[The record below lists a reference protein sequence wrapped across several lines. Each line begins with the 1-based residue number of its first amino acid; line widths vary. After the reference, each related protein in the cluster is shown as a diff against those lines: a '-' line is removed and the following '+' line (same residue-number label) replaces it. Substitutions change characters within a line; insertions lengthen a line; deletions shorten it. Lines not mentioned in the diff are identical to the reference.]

1 MGSFSNW
8 HIFLS
13 VVTPTVVGFLIC
25 LLERKGPLALSLQR
39 PIGLVAPYFTVIS
52 ILFGLVAALLMS
64 DVWQKDTAAH
74 QSIQAEDDA
83 MRAILAMARINRIE
97 ATVVPDLKAYAAA
110 AGKESPYS
118 RAGKTARDDTDRAYQ
133 ALLGTLSNAGDLD
146 APVKANLLATANE
159 MRHARDRRLYLADD
173 ETAPIKWLS
182 ALVLGALT
190 QIALLLV
197 HTGNRRA
204 TRVGIALFTVAFT
217 FCLVIIA
224 LFDQPFELVLSN
236 EPGATLSRTLA
247 GL

>member
-8 HIFLS
+8 QIFLS
-13 VVTPTVVGFLIC
+13 VVTPTVVAFVIC
-25 LLERKGPLALSLQR
+25 LLERKGPLAPSLQK

-64 DVWQKDTAAH
+64 DVWQKDIAAH
-74 QSIQAEDDA
+74 QSVQAEDDA
-83 MRAILAMARINRIE
+83 VRAILGSARINGIE
-97 ATVVPDLKAYAAA
+97 VRVVPDLKAYAAA
-110 AGKESPYS
+110 AAKESPHS
-118 RAGKTARDDTDRAYQ
+118 RAAKTARDDTDRAYQ
-133 ALLGTLSNAGDLD
+133 TLLSTLSNAKGLD
-146 APVKANLLATANE
+146 APVKANVLATATE
-159 MRHARDRRLYLADD
+159 LRQARDRRLYLADD

-190 QIALLLV
+190 QVALLLV

-204 TRVGIALFTVAFT
+204 ARVGIGLFTVAFT

-224 LFDQPFELVLSN
+224 LFDQPFELVLSH